1 MHASSNWLSRHAGT
15 IGIVLVLVGGAGLA
29 VIAAIVI
36 SGAGQAAG
44 GAPIVGNMSGAFLE
58 DPQPVP
64 TLSVTDINGGTVSSA
79 DWRGIVTV
87 VNLWGTWC
95 GPCRIET
102 PAFVKLQEQYRAH
115 VRFVGLAID
124 DTPEAVKTFAE
135 EFDVNYPLALISPE
149 EEALFGNVIGYPTT
163 FLVDREGRIVQVHV
177 GLVRAETYEQ
187 EIRAL
192 AGLPP
197 LPPESGGRP

>member
-1 MHASSNWLSRHAGT
+1 MQPPTTWITRHAGT

-36 SGAGQAAG
+36 SGAGRPGG
-44 GAPIVGNMSGAFLE
+44 GAPIVGNVSGAFLE

-64 TLSVTDINGGTVSSA
+64 TLSVTDIHGGTVSSSE
-79 DWRGIVTV
+79 WRDLVTV

-102 PAFVKLQEQYRAH
+102 PFFVRLQEQYREH

-124 DTPEAVKTFAE
+124 DTPEAVKAFSE
-135 EFDVNYPLALISPE
+135 EFEVNYPLALISAE
-149 EEALFGNVIGYPTT
+149 QEALFGNVIGYPTT
-163 FLVDREGRIVQVHV
+163 FLVNREGRIVQVHV
-177 GLVRAETYEQ
+177 GLVSARTYEE

-197 LPPESGGRP
+197 LPAESGGRP